1 MLIYKPFL
9 AMCRPLI
16 PKLLFILCICLTC
29 NPLLAQDPTPYVYNI
44 QKTAVVTHGAVVSAH
59 PLASNAGLIMLRQG
73 GNAFDAA
80 IATQFALAVV
90 YPAAGNIGG
99 GGFMVAHTAEGKNIA
114 IDFREKAP
122 AAATRDMYLD
132 SAGNARTD
140 LSQNGHLAS
149 GIPGAIAG
157 IFEELRYA
165 KLPIAKLIQPAID
178 LAQNGFAITEAEARS
193 LNSTQNAFRKYNT
206 LLPVFIK
213 QGGWKAGDTLIQTDL
228 AKTLMRIR
236 DKGAKGFYEGET
248 ARLIVEEMQR
258 GKGIITEKDLRDYT
272 AKTREATVFPYR
284 GYTIVTMPLP
294 SSGGVVLQQM
304 LKMAET
310 QPLGQYG
317 FESVKAV
324 HLMTEVE
331 RLAYAD
337 RAQYLGD
344 RDFYSVPVK
353 TLTSEAYLRRRMS
366 AFQPEKAGSS
376 KDISAGVLNS
386 KSEETTH
393 FETVDN
399 EGNAVSITTT
409 LNGGYGSRV
418 VVGGAGF
425 FLNNEMDDFS
435 VKPGVPNMYGALG
448 TEANAIAPGKRML
461 SSMTPAIVLEK
472 DKGEKGKV
480 YLVVGTPGGT
490 TITTSVFQT
499 IVDILDFGLS
509 PEDAV
514 NKPKFHHQWMPDEL
528 FVEPAFPAYTREQLT
543 AMGYKVTQRGSIG
556 RTEVIKVQQGPDH
569 KIEAVGDGRGDDTA
583 LGY

>member
-1 MLIYKPFL
+1 MR
-9 AMCRPLI
+9 RPLI
-16 PKLLFILCICLTC
+16 RLFLLCTYFVLSRNLVS
-29 NPLLAQDPTPYVYNI
+29 AQEPTPFAYSI
-44 QKTAVVTHGAVVSAH
+44 QKTAFVNHGAVVSAH
-59 PLASNAGLIMLRQG
+59 PLATYAGLTMLRQG

-80 IATQFALAVV
+80 IATQLVLAVV

-99 GGFMVAHTAEGKNIA
+99 GGFMVAHLAAGKNIA
-114 IDFREKAP
+114 LDFREKAP

-149 GIPGAIAG
+149 GIPGTIAG

-165 KLPIAKLIQPAID
+165 KLPFATLIQPAID
-178 LAQNGFAITEAEARS
+178 LAEKGFALTEAEARS
-193 LNSTQNAFRKYNT
+193 LNSTQTAFRKYNT

-213 QGGWKAGDTLIQTDL
+213 EGGWKAGDTLLQKDL
-228 AKTLMRIR
+228 AQTLIRIR

-248 ARLIVEEMQR
+248 ARLILEEMQR
-258 GKGIITEKDLRDYT
+258 GKGIITEKDLKEYT

-284 GYTIVTMPLP
+284 GYSVVTMPLP

-304 LKMAET
+304 LKMVET
-310 QPLGQYG
+310 QPLGQYW

-344 RDFYSVPVK
+344 RDYYSVPVK
-353 TLTSEAYLRRRMS
+353 TLTSEAYLRQRMT
-366 AFQPEKAGSS
+366 AFQPDKAGSS
-376 KDISAGVLNS
+376 TAITAGVLNP

-393 FETVDN
+393 LDVVDN
-399 EGNAVSITTT
+399 DGNAISITTT

-435 VKPGVPNMYGALG
+435 VKPGVPNMYGAVG
-448 TEANAIAPGKRML
+448 AEANAIAPGKRML
-461 SSMTPAIVLEK
+461 SSMTPTIVLEK

-499 IVDILDFGLS
+499 IVDIIDFHLS
-509 PEDAV
+509 TEEAV
-514 NKPKFHHQWMPDEL
+514 NKPKFHHQWQPDEL
-528 FVEPAFPAYTREQLT
+528 FVEPAFPASTREQLT

-556 RTEVIKVQQGPDH
+556 RTEVIRIIQGQDGSH
-569 KIEAVGDGRGDDTA
+569 KIEAVGDDRGDDTA